1 MKVTDRKLEILRHAA
16 RLFREKGYR
25 AVSMRDLADALDIK
39 ASSLY
44 NHIQSKEEILSSII
58 LEVAEEYAKGM
69 QRIQDENISSIDKL
83 KKLITLH
90 IQIASKNSNGM
101 TIVQKDSMHLEKDL
115 AYYKQLRSDYE
126 SNLHQL
132 KKLNTLQIQNDSKN
146 SNGMAIIQKD
156 CMHLEEDLAYYK
168 QLLRDYESKFHQI
181 IEEGKANKE
190 LRSAHTET
198 IAFNLL
204 STLNTLYLWIPKKSN
219 LDVAQLKVELPLLLL
234 SGIQED

>member
-69 QRIQDENISSIDKL
+69 QRIQAENITSIDKL

-101 TIVQKDSMHLEKDL
+101 AIVQKDW
-115 AYYKQLRSDYE
+115 
-126 SNLHQL
+126 
-132 KKLNTLQIQNDSKN
+132 
-146 SNGMAIIQKD
+146 
-156 CMHLEEDLAYYK
+156 MHLEEDLAYYK
-168 QLLRDYESKFHQI
+168 QLRRDYESKFHQI